1 MTVDNNVFIGSGI
14 SSNGGWDNISLTRNI
29 VDIRQPPLFMGPF
42 EATSTSRHNIGHV
55 AFSWNR
61 VDDNVYWS
69 HSANCSAA
77 CLTHFPQP
85 YHGDQVPKKM
95 TMATWEQWRT
105 SGHDTHSI
113 RQDPRLIDRD
123 GAKGP
128 VDLRLRPDSPAAA
141 LGIQSVDVRDAG
153 LLTPIGWGEVF

>member
-1 MTVDNNVFIGSGI
+1 MTLGI
-14 SSNGGWDNISLTRNI
+14 RALCPES
-29 VDIRQPPLFMGPF
+29 P
-42 EATSTSRHNIGHV
+42 
-55 AFSWNR
+55 
-61 VDDNVYWS
+61 
-69 HSANCSAA
+69 AA
-77 CLTHFPQP
+77 FPQP
-85 YHGDQVPKKM
+85 YHGDQVPTKM